1 MESDSNGLEV
11 LDRAECVRLL
21 RTGSLGRIAISV
33 DALPTILP
41 VNYVV
46 GDEDHVVIRT
56 RRGSRLS
63 RATRDAV
70 VAFEVDEFDDESGE
84 GWSVMVRG
92 IAREVHPG
100 SAPPPRTTQWPWQH
114 ASETRLVGISLDLV
128 SGRRLSRVAA
138 PLDAR

>member
-1 MESDSNGLEV
+1 MESDPNGLEV

-21 RTGSLGRIAISV
+21 GTRSLGRIAISV

-46 GDEDHVVIRT
+46 VGDDQVVMRT

-63 RATRDAV
+63 RATRNAV
-70 VAFEVDEFDDESGE
+70 VAFEVDEFDDTWGE

-92 IAREVHPG
+92 VAREVQPDT
-100 SAPPPRTTQWPWQH
+100 APPPRTTVWPWQDT
-114 ASETRLVGISLDLV
+114 AETRLVGISLDLV
-128 SGRRLSRVAA
+128 SGRRLSQVTAR
-138 PLDAR
+138 LDAR